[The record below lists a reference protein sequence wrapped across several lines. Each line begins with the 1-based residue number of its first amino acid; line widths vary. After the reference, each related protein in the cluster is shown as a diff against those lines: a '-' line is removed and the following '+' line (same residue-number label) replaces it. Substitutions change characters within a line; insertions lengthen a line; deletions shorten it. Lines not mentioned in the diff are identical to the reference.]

1 MATNFLSLRSS
12 AAPSISAVNLTIST
26 LTGSTVSGST
36 ITALSNANM
45 KSIAYSTLQGSSIT
59 TSTIAISSLLQI
71 SSSGLLGIGTNPTQ
85 ALHVQGST
93 IVSGAIGIGSTA
105 PTDILNL
112 GSGNI
117 VLNNNAAQASGF
129 MYNQNSIWGGVEVE
143 GLAGTGAQT
152 INMGVNTNR
161 TKAWS
166 STYNGLWLRVDNRT
180 ATTYNGFHF
189 FNKAAT
195 SGTESELMTILSSG
209 SVGIGSS
216 SPGAQLQVTNNAVSY
231 TIPTVSISD
240 GTADNVGTYGM
251 INLTRPVAP
260 GDNKGHIALISS
272 GNRVGLLG
280 YINNTPTMGW
290 VSANS
295 MNTSNG
301 IFLNS
306 SGNVSVGTTA
316 STAKLT
322 ISGTLG
328 GEIAHLLSGSGG
340 ANMWFGTL
348 GSTRNAGTILWRQI
362 GSGSTANY
370 LGIGAHGVDDI
381 LNVAASGQVGIGITN
396 PAQTLDVYG
405 TIARNGLKLPRF
417 DYGTVGPAT
426 SVSIPI
432 LFSDTQYNVVEIR
445 FRYEVSAITDINMS
459 ATSTTPATMT
469 LGEVGLTTVKYNAQS
484 APDYNS
490 SASTTSFIFAKTVEM
505 VGTGGNL
512 MFRIVRSIGV
522 GNAGQRNHYCYDNVY
537 CWSSV
542 GTARGYGQG
551 HIDNT
556 GVGGPALAYLNLICV
571 SGNINGTWS
580 TTHYN

>member
-1 MATNFLSLRSS
+1 MATNYLSLRSS
-12 AAPSISAVNLTIST
+12 AAPSITAVNLTIST
-26 LTGSTVSGST
+26 LTGSTITGST
-36 ITALSNANM
+36 ITAFSNANA
-45 KSIAYSTLQGSSIT
+45 KSLVYSTLQGSSITTSSIT

-93 IVSGAIGIGSTA
+93 IVSGAIGIGSTS

-195 SGTESELMTILSSG
+195 TGTESELMTILSSG
-209 SVGIGSS
+209 QVGIG
-216 SPGAQLQVTNNAVSY
+216 
-231 TIPTVSISD
+231 
-240 GTADNVGTYGM
+240 
-251 INLTRPVAP
+251 
-260 GDNKGHIALISS
+260 
-272 GNRVGLLG
+272 
-280 YINNTPTMGW
+280 
-290 VSANS
+290 
-295 MNTSNG
+295 TSNPATKFD
-301 IFLNS
+301 IY
-306 SGNVSVGTTA
+306 GT
-316 STAKLT
+316 
-322 ISGTLG
+322 IG
-328 GEIAHLLSGSGG
+328 GEIARLLSGSGG
-340 ANMWFGTL
+340 ANVWL
-348 GSTRNAGTILWRQI
+348 GYQGSARDAATILWRQI
-362 GSGSTANY
+362 GTGSTANY
-370 LGIGAHGVDDI
+370 LGIGAHSVDDI
-381 LNVAASGQVGIGITN
+381 LNVVAVGRVGIGTTT

-405 TIARNGLKLPRF
+405 TIARSGLKLPRF
-417 DYGTVGPAT
+417 DYGSLGPAT
-426 SVSIPI
+426 SISIPI
-432 LFSDTQYNVVEIR
+432 LFSDTQYNMVEIR
-445 FRYEVSAITDINMS
+445 FRYQVSAKTDINMS

-469 LGEVGLTTVKYNAQS
+469 LGEVGLTIVQYNTQS
-484 APDYNS
+484 APFYYNNS
-490 SASTTSFIFAKTVEM
+490 STTSFIFASSVEEL
-505 VGTGGNL
+505 GTGGNL
-512 MFRIVRSIGV
+512 MFRIVRSIGS
-522 GNAGQRNHYCYDNVY
+522 GNVGQRNHYCYDNVY
-537 CWSSV
+537 CWYGI

-556 GVGGPALAYLNLICV
+556 GVGGPALAYLNLICTTGNI
-571 SGNINGTWS
+571 SGNWS

>member
-12 AAPSISAVNLTIST
+12 AAASLTAVNLTLST
-26 LTGSTVSGST
+26 LTGSTISGST

-45 KSIAYSTLQGSSIT
+45 KSISYSTLQGSSIT
-59 TSTIAISSLLQI
+59 TSTITTSTITISSLLQI

-93 IVSGAIGIGSTA
+93 IVSGAIGVGTTA

-117 VLNNNAAQASGF
+117 VLNNNAAQANGF
-129 MYNQNSIWGGVEVE
+129 LYNQNSIWGGVEVE

-161 TKAWS
+161 SKAWS

-180 ATTYNGFHF
+180 SSTYNGFHF

-195 SGTESELMTILSSG
+195 SGNESELMTILSTG
-209 SVGIGSS
+209 SIGIGSS
-216 SPGAQLQVTNNAVSY
+216 SPGAQLQVTNNAASY

-240 GTADNVGTYGM
+240 GAADNGGAYGM
-251 INLTRPVAP
+251 INLTRPAAVT
-260 GDNKGHIALISS
+260 DNKAYVSLIRN
-272 GNRVGLLG
+272 GNYLINMG
-280 YINNTPTMGW
+280 YYQGSNTFGFGTGTAGMAT
-290 VSANS
+290 ANCIMAFS
-295 MNTSNG
+295 
-301 IFLNS
+301 
-306 SGNVSVGTTA
+306 
-316 STAKLT
+316 
-322 ISGTLG
+322 
-328 GEIAHLLSGSGG
+328 G
-340 ANMWFGTL
+340 AN
-348 GSTRNAGTILWRQI
+348 
-362 GSGSTANY
+362 
-370 LGIGAHGVDDI
+370 
-381 LNVAASGQVGIGITN
+381 VGIGITN

-417 DYGTVGPAT
+417 DYGTLGPAT

-459 ATSTTPATMT
+459 ATSTTPATMN
-469 LGEVGLTTVKYNAQS
+469 LGEVGLTIVKYNSAS
-484 APDYNS
+484 APSYYSNS
-490 SASTTSFIFAKTVEM
+490 GTTSFIFASTVEKI
-505 VGTGGNL
+505 GTGGNL
-512 MFRIVRSIGV
+512 MFRIVRSIGSGDV
-522 GNAGQRNHYCYDNVY
+522 GNRNHYSYDNVY

-571 SGNINGTWS
+571 TGNINGTWS

>member
-93 IVSGAIGIGSTA
+93 IVSGAIGVGTTA

-117 VLNNNAAQASGF
+117 VLNNNAAQANGF
-129 MYNQNSIWGGVEVE
+129 LYNQNSIWGGVEVE

-161 TKAWS
+161 SKAWS

-180 ATTYNGFHF
+180 SSTYNGFHF

-195 SGTESELMTILSSG
+195 SGTESELMTILSTG
-209 SVGIGSS
+209 SIGIGSS
-216 SPGAQLQVTNNAVSY
+216 SPGAQLQVTNNAASY

-240 GTADNVGTYGM
+240 GGVDNGGAYGM
-251 INLTRPVAP
+251 INLTRPAAVT
-260 GDNKGHIALISS
+260 DNKAYVSLIRN
-272 GNRVGLLG
+272 GNYLINMG
-280 YINNTPTMGW
+280 YYQGSNTFGFGTGTAGMAT
-290 VSANS
+290 ANCIMAFS
-295 MNTSNG
+295 
-301 IFLNS
+301 
-306 SGNVSVGTTA
+306 
-316 STAKLT
+316 
-322 ISGTLG
+322 
-328 GEIAHLLSGSGG
+328 G
-340 ANMWFGTL
+340 AN
-348 GSTRNAGTILWRQI
+348 
-362 GSGSTANY
+362 
-370 LGIGAHGVDDI
+370 
-381 LNVAASGQVGIGITN
+381 VGIGTTN

-417 DYGTVGPAT
+417 DYGTLGPAT

-459 ATSTTPATMT
+459 ATSTTPATMN
-469 LGEVGLTTVKYNAQS
+469 LGEVGLTIVKYNSAS
-484 APDYNS
+484 APSYYSNS
-490 SASTTSFIFAKTVEM
+490 GTTSFIFASTVEKI
-505 VGTGGNL
+505 GTGGNL
-512 MFRIVRSIGV
+512 MFRIVRSIGSGDV
-522 GNAGQRNHYCYDNVY
+522 GNRNHYSYDNVY

-571 SGNINGTWS
+571 TGNINGTWS